1 VNLKKIIKNFFL
13 PRVDTKYLVR
23 IFLIVILS
31 YITFKYF
38 LIPMKIHGESMEP
51 TYKNGTFNFC
61 RTFLCGK
68 FKRGDI
74 VAIKLAGSRIMYL
87 KRIIA
92 LEGDTI
98 EFKNGTL
105 FINSVPKEEEYV
117 KYPCDWNL
125 SARTVEKGKV
135 YVIGDNRSM
144 PIELHLFGE
153 VELSKIAGK
162 PLW

>member
-1 VNLKKIIKNFFL
+1 
-13 PRVDTKYLVR
+13 
-23 IFLIVILS
+23 
-31 YITFKYF
+31 
-38 LIPMKIHGESMEP
+38 MEP
-51 TYKNGTFNFC
+51 TYKNGSFNFC

-68 FKRGDI
+68 FKKGDI

-87 KRIIA
+87 KRIVA
-92 LEGDTI
+92 TEGDTV

-105 FINSVPKEEEYV
+105 FINSIPQKEQYV
-117 KYPCDWNL
+117 KYPCSWNL
-125 SARTVEKGKV
+125 NARFVENGNV

-144 PIELHLFGE
+144 PIESHLFGQ